1 MTVTQTATKPTDPPL
16 EVASTLRA
24 ELKCLLSKVLLSDG
38 ISQSRA
44 ARLCATDQPTIS
56 KLLSGRSDSVSAEQ
70 LLKWMVHLGYDVEI
84 SIRRAAD
91 PGTAAVRTVSHV

>member
-1 MTVTQTATKPTDPPL
+1 MTVTQTAKRPTDPPL
-16 EVASTLRA
+16 EVASALRA
-24 ELKCLLSKVLLSDG
+24 ELKCLLSRVLVSDG
-38 ISQSRA
+38 ISQSQA

-84 SIRRAAD
+84 SVRRASAT
-91 PGTAAVRTVSHV
+91 GKAAVRTVWHV